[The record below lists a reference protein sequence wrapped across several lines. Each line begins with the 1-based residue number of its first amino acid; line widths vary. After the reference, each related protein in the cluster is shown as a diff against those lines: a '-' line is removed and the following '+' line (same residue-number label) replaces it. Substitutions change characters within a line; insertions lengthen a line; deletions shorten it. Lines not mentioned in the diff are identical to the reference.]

1 MVRRLRVRVCRAF
14 TLIELLLVI
23 VVIAVLA
30 ALLLPALSAAKKRAL
45 RSSMRVGG
53 SGQEYYPH
61 QENIKL
67 APNPSPQRTLA
78 IVKSFTATV
87 SLKPGLSVGTAEPE
101 SIYTAQLAAKF
112 QAFNP
117 AKGGEC
123 EVLLPL
129 PPQIIS
135 LADLE
140 VTANSQPSESVEIRG
155 DKLSWF
161 GKLPGEPTPM
171 TIAYS
176 AVGKGLYNLQT
187 PPCGI
192 LDTFHIDLT
201 AVGSDVR
208 MLELS
213 LQPTKYVRGAGQTV
227 YTWDYK
233 RLLFGRP
240 IALDV
245 LGIAPIDRLGE
256 LTWLGPAS
264 VVVFG
269 LLLGLIARAYRIE
282 NIDRWML
289 LLIIGTFTGA
299 YPLMYFAQEFI
310 PLRAAIVLS
319 SGIVLVIVAIRSMTI
334 MSVGLALFGTVIPAA
349 AILALTLVAAIH
361 PRLQG
366 ILITAAALAFF
377 IVVMVLIPRLKM
389 NREALGAKLSTLPS
403 PAPAESSAGPAKA
416 SSTNNL
422 IRLPSM
428 VQSGAWKRPAKMRCE
443 NGSDSYRLGSTNV
456 HCVCGREPKQRFWAG
471 AVCGP
476 WRARPDWPSTR
487 CGAVLPN

>member
-1 MVRRLRVRVCRAF
+1 MRIRCRAF
-14 TLIELLLVI
+14 TLIELLI
-23 VVIAVLA
+23 VVAIISFLA

-45 RSSMRVGG
+45 RVSMNAAGTRTTAKPEVGRTD
-53 SGQEYYPH
+53 PV
-61 QENIKL
+61 L
-67 APNPSPQRTLA
+67 PQRTLA
-78 IVKSFTATV
+78 AVKSFSATV
-87 SLKPGLSVGTAEPE
+87 ALKPGLSVGTAEPE
-101 SIYTAQLAAKF
+101 SIYSAQLTAKF

-117 AKGGEC
+117 DRSGPC
-123 EVLLPL
+123 EVVLPL

-140 VTANSQPSESVEIRG
+140 VTVNSQPSESVEIRG
-155 DKLSWF
+155 DKLIWF
-161 GKLPGEPTPM
+161 GSLPGEPTPM

-187 PPCGI
+187 PPSSI

-213 LQPTKYVRGAGQTV
+213 LQPTKYVRGNGRTV

-233 RLLFGRP
+233 RLVYGRP

-269 LLLGLIARAYRIE
+269 LVLGLIARAFNIL

-289 LLIIGTFTGA
+289 LLILGTFTGA

-310 PLRAAIVLS
+310 PLNVAIFAS
-319 SGIVLVIVAIRSMTI
+319 SGIVLMVIAIRAVTI
-334 MSVGLALFGTVIPAA
+334 AGVRLGLLGTVVPAT
-349 AILALTLVAAIH
+349 AILAVTLLAAIH
-361 PRLQG
+361 TRLQG
-366 ILITAAALAFF
+366 ILITSVGIALF
-377 IVVMVLIPRLKM
+377 ILAMLLIPRLKWD
-389 NREALGAKLSTLPS
+389 RTLRV
-403 PAPAESSAGPAKA
+403 A
-416 SSTNNL
+416 
-422 IRLPSM
+422 
-428 VQSGAWKRPAKMRCE
+428 QSGTTAA
-443 NGSDSYRLGSTNV
+443 GS
-456 HCVCGREPKQRFWAG
+456 A
-471 AVCGP
+471 A
-476 WRARPDWPSTR
+476 
-487 CGAVLPN
+487 